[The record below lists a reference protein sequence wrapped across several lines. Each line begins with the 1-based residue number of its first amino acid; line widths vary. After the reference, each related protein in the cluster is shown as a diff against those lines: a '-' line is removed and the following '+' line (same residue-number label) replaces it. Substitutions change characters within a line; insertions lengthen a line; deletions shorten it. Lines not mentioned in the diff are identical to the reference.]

1 MALATCSDAFTTRA
15 IRIPMM
21 EASTIRTMSAPVSP
35 DGTIVV
41 VGASLAGLRA
51 AEEIRHEGHTGPVI
65 VAGEEIHAPYDRP
78 PLSKQ
83 VLSGKWDTERI
94 RLGRRATG
102 LDTAGR
108 TIAFDD
114 GQELAYDGL
123 VIATGAA
130 TRRLPG
136 TEGMVNVWVLRTL
149 DDCLGIRADLA
160 AAGVAPRL
168 IVIGAGFIGSEVAAT
183 CQGTGA
189 RVTLLEA
196 YHTPLARVLGDQMGR
211 MCADLHIAN
220 GMDLR
225 TSVTIDH
232 LESDPGGPDPV
243 TVVLDDGTR
252 LPADVVVVG
261 IGVTPAV
268 AWLEGSDVEL
278 DNGVRCD
285 GSLFATDGVV
295 AAGDVANWTRPTT
308 GRPTRVEHWTN
319 AAEGGAASA
328 RNLLAGTA
336 GATPYDPVPFFWSD
350 QYSTKIQMIGLPDA
364 DDEVVVVS
372 GSGEEGK
379 LVALYRVGDR
389 LGAVLTFSQPAKLM
403 GYRPLL
409 AAGASFDEALA
420 HARS

>member
-1 MALATCSDAFTTRA
+1 MSD
-15 IRIPMM
+15 
-21 EASTIRTMSAPVSP
+21 PVSP

-51 AEEIRHEGHTGPVI
+51 GEEVRHEGHTGPIIVI
-65 VAGEEIHAPYDRP
+65 GEETHPPYDRP

-83 VLSGKWDTERI
+83 VLSGKWDAERI
-94 RLGRRATG
+94 RHHTPDAHDSLDLEFRLGRRATG
-102 LDTAGR
+102 LDTEAR
-108 TIAFDD
+108 TVACDD
-114 GQELAYDGL
+114 GSEVAYDGL

-136 TEGMVNVWVLRTL
+136 TDGMANVWMLRTL
-149 DDCLGIRADLA
+149 DDCLGIRADLD
-160 AAGVAPRL
+160 AAGDSPRV

-183 CQGTGA
+183 CHGIGA

-196 YHTPLARVLGDQMGR
+196 HHTPLARVLGDAMGQE
-211 MCADLHIAN
+211 CADLHRAN

-225 TSVTIDH
+225 CSVAIDH
-232 LESDPGGPDPV
+232 LESDPGGVDPV

-252 LPADVVVVG
+252 LVADVVVVG
-261 IGVTPAV
+261 IGVTPSV
-268 AWLEGSDVEL
+268 GWLAGSGLDL

-285 GSLFATDGVV
+285 GSLFAADRIV
-295 AAGDVANWTRPTT
+295 AAGDVANWMRPTT
-308 GRPTRVEHWTN
+308 GQPTRVEHWTN
-319 AAEGGAASA
+319 AAEGGAACA

-336 GATPYDPVPFFWSD
+336 GATPFDPVPFFWSD
-350 QYSTKIQMIGLPDA
+350 QYATKIQMIGLPDA
-364 DDEVVVVS
+364 DDEVVVVG

-379 LVALYRVGDR
+379 MIALYRSGDR
-389 LGAVLTFSQPAKLM
+389 LGGVLTLSQPAKLM

-420 HARS
+420 LARS

>member
-1 MALATCSDAFTTRA
+1 
-15 IRIPMM
+15 
-21 EASTIRTMSAPVSP
+21 MSAPVSP
-35 DGTIVV
+35 DGTVV
-41 VGASLAGLRA
+41 VIGASLAGLRA
-51 AEEIRHEGHTGPVI
+51 AEEVRHEGHVGPVI
-65 VAGEEIHAPYDRP
+65 VVGEEIHTPYDRP

-83 VLSGKWDTERI
+83 VLAGKWDTDRI
-94 RLGRRATG
+94 RHHTPDAHDALDLEFRLGCRAIG
-102 LDTAGR
+102 LDSVDRVVAL
-108 TIAFDD
+108 DD
-114 GQELAYDGL
+114 GNELAYDGL

-136 TEGMVNVWVLRTL
+136 TEGLANVWMLRTL
-149 DDCLGIRADLA
+149 DDCLGIRADLV
-160 AAGVAPRL
+160 AAGETPRL
-168 IVIGAGFIGSEVAAT
+168 VVVGAGFIGSEVAAT

-196 YHTPLARVLGDQMGR
+196 HHTPLARVLGDEMGR
-211 MCADLHIAN
+211 MCADLHVAN

-243 TVVLDDGTR
+243 TVVFDDGAR

-261 IGVTPAV
+261 IGVTPSTG
-268 AWLEGSDVEL
+268 WLEGSGVEL

-285 GSLFATDGVV
+285 GSLFAADRVV
-295 AAGDVANWTRPTT
+295 AAGDVANWTRPST
-308 GRPTRVEHWTN
+308 GRAVRVEHWTN
-319 AAEGGAASA
+319 AAEGGAACA
-328 RNLLAGTA
+328 RNLLAGIA
-336 GATPYDPVPFFWSD
+336 GAVPFDPVPFFWSD
-350 QYSTKIQMIGLPDA
+350 QYTTKIQMIGLPDA

-379 LVALYRVGDR
+379 LIALYRSGDR
-389 LGAVLTFSQPAKLM
+389 LSAVLTFSQPAKLM

>member
-1 MALATCSDAFTTRA
+1 
-15 IRIPMM
+15 
-21 EASTIRTMSAPVSP
+21 MSAPVSP
-35 DGTIVV
+35 DGTVVV

-51 AEEIRHEGHTGPVI
+51 AEEVRHEGHAGRV
-65 VAGEEIHAPYDRP
+65 VVVGEETHAPYDRP

-83 VLSGKWDTERI
+83 VLSGKWDAERI
-94 RLGRRATG
+94 RHHTPDAHDALDLEFLLGSRATG
-102 LDTAGR
+102 LDTGSR
-108 TIAFDD
+108 TVALDD
-114 GQELAYDGL
+114 GTELVYDGL

-130 TRRLPG
+130 TRTLPG
-136 TEGMVNVWVLRTL
+136 TEGMAKVWMLRTL

-160 AAGVAPRL
+160 AAGDHPRL
-168 IVIGAGFIGSEVAAT
+168 VVIGAGFIGSEVAAT

-189 RVTLLEA
+189 VVTLLEA
-196 YHTPLARVLGDQMGR
+196 YHTPLARVLGDEMGQ
-211 MCADLHIAN
+211 MCADLHRAN

-225 TSVTIDH
+225 VSVTIDH

-243 TVVLDDGTR
+243 TVVLEDGSR
-252 LPADVVVVG
+252 IPADVVVVG
-261 IGVTPAV
+261 IGVVPSV
-268 AWLEGSDVEL
+268 GWLEGTGVEL

-285 GSLFATDGVV
+285 GSLFAADGVV
-295 AAGDVANWTRPTT
+295 AAGDVANWTRPST
-308 GRPTRVEHWTN
+308 GRPARVEHWTN

-336 GATPYDPVPFFWSD
+336 AATPYDPVPFFWSD
-350 QYSTKIQMIGLPDA
+350 QYATKIQMIGLPHA

-372 GSGEEGK
+372 GSGDEGK
-379 LVALYRVGDR
+379 LVALYRSGDR